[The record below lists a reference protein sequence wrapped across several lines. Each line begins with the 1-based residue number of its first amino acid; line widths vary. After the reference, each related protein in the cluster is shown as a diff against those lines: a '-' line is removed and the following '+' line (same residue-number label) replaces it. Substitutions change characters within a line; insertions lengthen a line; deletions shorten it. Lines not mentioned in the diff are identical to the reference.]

1 MGTKDSG
8 KRNMGAG
15 GDKPR
20 SAGGKDAKSKHDAPT
35 KSGRRGGKDEDGRN
49 TSGETE
55 SVIVRP
61 PGTTY

>member
-1 MGTKDSG
+1 MGTKDSD

-20 SAGGKDAKSKHDAPT
+20 STGGKDAKSTHDAT
-35 KSGRRGGKDEDGRN
+35 GKSGRRKDEEGRDAP
-49 TSGETE
+49 SGETE

>member
-20 SAGGKDAKSKHDAPT
+20 GAGGKDAKSTHDAPGKT
-35 KSGRRGGKDEDGRN
+35 GGRKDEEGRN
-49 TSGETE
+49 APSGETE